1 MSLTEHMTQKMTGE
15 EKQKLDEGKRIL
27 RPGASWLY
35 DAAGGKPV
43 RRPNG

>member
-15 EKQKLDEGKRIL
+15 EKQKLDEGERIL